1 MSSGDADMSEEAWRV
16 ILSKNG
22 KRFAV
27 ATYWAASRADAFEY
41 ADRAAEEGYT
51 AEVFRAS
58 LDWHPVTNER
68 SGA

>member
-1 MSSGDADMSEEAWRV
+1 MSGIADMSEEAWRV
-16 ILSKNG
+16 ILSKDG

-27 ATYWAASRADAFEY
+27 ATYWAASGPDAFAY

-58 LDWHPVTNER
+58 LDWHPVAR
-68 SGA
+68 SET